1 MTVSPDRTVII
12 GGRSP
17 FGTYGTMPAGPGY
30 WWPTAQPGAFLDYAV
45 DVSALLDGDTI
56 IAASLEASPAGDG
69 ELIPAFLNV
78 DGCLVSWW
86 GWGGIAGK
94 NYTVR
99 IVLQTAG
106 HRTIPVT
113 IGLGIDR
120 LLARHPLP
128 PAPIPGFGR
137 PLIWS
142 VGDPMFGPVQQLPAV
157 TVAATGTTQLT
168 AAPVP
173 LAKVLVN
180 AGTGGVLLPAAST
193 FCGATMPVYNR
204 SGGPITIYPHAG
216 DTIESNGVNGGVTI
230 QNEQTAHL
238 SVAQSGLLIL
248 S

>member
-1 MTVSPDRTVII
+1 MQSSARTITI
-12 GGRSP
+12 GTRSP

-30 WWPTAQPGAFLDYAV
+30 WWPAAQPAAFLDYAA

-56 IAASLEASPAGDG
+56 IAASLEVSPAGDG
-69 ELIPAFLNV
+69 ELIAAFLNV

-99 IVLQTAG
+99 LTLQTAG

-120 LLARHPLP
+120 LLASYPLP
-128 PAPIPGFGR
+128 PAPIAGFGR
-137 PLIWS
+137 PLVWS

-157 TVAATGTTQLT
+157 TVMATGTTQLT
-168 AAPVP
+168 AAPIP

-180 AGTGGVLLPAAST
+180 AGSGGVLLPQSSC
-193 FCGATMPVYNR
+193 FQGATMPVYNR

-216 DTIESNGVNGGVTI
+216 DTIESNGANAGQTI
-230 QNEQTAHL
+230 QDETTAHF